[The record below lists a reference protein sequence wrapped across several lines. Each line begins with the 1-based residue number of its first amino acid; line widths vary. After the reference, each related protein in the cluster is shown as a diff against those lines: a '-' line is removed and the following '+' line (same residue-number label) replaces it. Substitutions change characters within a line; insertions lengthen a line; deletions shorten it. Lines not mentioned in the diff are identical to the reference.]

1 MPKLKQQWEEDM
13 NRQLKRKIT
22 VDVLKVAR
30 LIKKWF
36 KNRKRRG

>member
-1 MPKLKQQWEEDM
+1 MKQNFQEDM